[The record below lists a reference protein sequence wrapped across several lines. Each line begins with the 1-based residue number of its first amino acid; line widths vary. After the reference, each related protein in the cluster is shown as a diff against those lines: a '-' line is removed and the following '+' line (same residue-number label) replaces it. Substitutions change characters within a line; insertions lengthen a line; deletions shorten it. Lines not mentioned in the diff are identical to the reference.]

1 MATKLL
7 EQIIEATV
15 AGDPQACA
23 FLAGEAIRQGVDP
36 LVAIEEGYSKGMA
49 IVGEKFARL
58 EYYLPELIRCADAM
72 KAAMEVLRPHLG
84 KGGRA
89 GQGAIV
95 LGTIQGDLHDL
106 GKNIVRTM
114 LEAAG
119 FTVHDLGSNVPVR
132 QFVERAE
139 EHQADIVAASAI
151 LTTTM
156 AYMPD
161 LVKLV
166 EETGPRGRFKILLG
180 GAPVT
185 PEFAAKA
192 GADGY
197 GENAAK
203 AVEAARSL
211 VRARKEGK

>member
-1 MATKLL
+1 MKLM

-15 AGDPQACA
+15 AGDQECCVS
-23 FLAGEAIRQGVDP
+23 LAKQVLAQGVDP
-36 LVAIEEGYSKGMA
+36 LQAIEEGFSRGMS
-49 IVGEKFARL
+49 IVGERFARM
-58 EYYLPELIRCADAM
+58 EYYLPELLRCADAM

-84 KGGRA
+84 KGQEAGGR
-89 GQGAIV
+89 GSIV

-114 LEAAG
+114 LEVSG
-119 FTVHDLGSNVPVR
+119 FTVHDLGCNVPAR
-132 QFVERAE
+132 QFVDQAE
-139 EHQADIVAASAI
+139 QQRADIIAASAI

-161 LVKLV
+161 LVNLV
-166 EETGPRGRFKILLG
+166 GETGARGRFKIMLG

-197 GENAAK
+197 GENAAQ
-203 AVEAARSL
+203 AVDVAKSL
-211 VRARKEGK
+211 LQAKKEGK

>member
-1 MATKLL
+1 MNLM

-15 AGDPQACA
+15 AGNQERCVC
-23 FLAGEAIRQGVDP
+23 LAREVVAQGIDP
-36 LVAIEEGYSKGMA
+36 LQAIEEGFARGMS
-49 IVGEKFARL
+49 IVGEKFSRM

-84 KGGRA
+84 KGKG
-89 GQGAIV
+89 GSSQGSIV

-114 LEAAG
+114 LEASG

-132 QFVERAE
+132 QFVDRAE
-139 EHQADIVAASAI
+139 EHNADIIAASAI

-166 EETGPRGRFKILLG
+166 GETGPRGRFKVLLG

-197 GENAAK
+197 GENAAR
-203 AVEAARSL
+203 AVQVARDL
-211 VRARKEGK
+211 AGARKGGK